1 MQLGENGPYIKANDR
16 LETSMEGVFAA
27 GDVVTGTKSVIE
39 AIAAG
44 RLVAE
49 QMDKYLG
56 GTGDISEKLVE
67 EEVPSPYIGRVE
79 NFAGSNR
86 VEPEMTDVEKRVEGF
101 EIVEKSFTCDQ
112 AQCEA
117 GRCLQCDLRLNLTQ
131 PKLWNEY

>member
-1 MQLGENGPYIKANDR
+1 
-16 LETSMEGVFAA
+16 MEGVFAA